1 MVERD
6 LYYVLRSLQ
15 QPVAHTV
22 EARDV
27 ASPDQRPNVGAL
39 SRVVVCNRSR
49 EVRRDSDSSVDL
61 SVVVQL
67 ELKSARYDAQVP
79 GPGVPC
85 AAPEGGEIPLTL
97 DHRLSGSRNPRKPR
111 RLGAATLPHLLT
123 AAGFTRMLARLTCP
137 R

>member
-97 DHRLSGSRNPRKPR
+97 VYRLSG
-111 RLGAATLPHLLT
+111 
-123 AAGFTRMLARLTCP
+123 
-137 R
+137 